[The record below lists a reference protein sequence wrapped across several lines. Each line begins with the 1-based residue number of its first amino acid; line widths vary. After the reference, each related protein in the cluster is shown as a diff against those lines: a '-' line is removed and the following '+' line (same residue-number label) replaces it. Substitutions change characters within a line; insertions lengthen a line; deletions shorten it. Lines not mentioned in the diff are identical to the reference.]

1 MYSTVQGPAIPVIA
15 STVRGKQLPKA
26 ATVDR
31 IAVLL
36 ILHLTAGTSI
46 IRCQRFKTIY
56 PFCRY
61 LPAAALCRDFLPP
74 ALFCNSAGGKNEAFM
89 RMPQNE
95 AGICA
100 RAWASRTRG
109 GALYPSYSHTSSS
122 FIVLYTIGIMLS
134 WCSDASP
141 LLLAAHRHCT
151 RTRRLHHNNSASSA
165 HIFRSVYRHWLV
177 KSITLC
183 IFIPLDYYLFVG
195 WSMQTLS
202 VGWSYSS
209 ACMYYSYLYLFS
221 Y

>member
-109 GALYPSYSHTSSS
+109 GALYQSYSHTSSS
-122 FIVLYTIGIMLS
+122 FTILYAIGIIHAFLMQWCTSVVIGSSSPLYTYSYLS
-134 WCSDASP
+134 CTITRHRQPTFSDDQ
-141 LLLAAHRHCT
+141 
-151 RTRRLHHNNSASSA
+151 
-165 HIFRSVYRHWLV
+165 
-177 KSITLC
+177 SITLC
-183 IFIPLDYYLFVG
+183 MFIPLDYYLFVG
-195 WSMQTLS
+195 WSMQTLG